1 MTREKYHAAGGALL
15 LAVVVA
21 GGILAASK
29 PEEIPI
35 EVRTTPEQVVLYTIH
50 RGPLGKVGSTIA
62 ELMTTA
68 MQKDAYTSGPIS
80 FTYLTDFEAVSSEHW
95 LTEIRVPVAQE
106 TLSLAGTLGKFTDV
120 KKLAGVEVAMT
131 GKPEGLASPEPIY
144 ERLYTWIFENG
155 YLPTEG
161 PSEAFLT
168 NAETQDYYR
177 MKTEI
182 MVPLRKVSKTR

>member
-1 MTREKYHAAGGALL
+1 MAREKYHAAGGALL

-35 EVRTTPEQVVLYTIH
+35 KVRKTPEQVVLYTIH
-50 RGPLGKVGSTIA
+50 RGPLEKVGSTIA
-62 ELMTTA
+62 ELMTTG
-68 MQKDAYTSGPIS
+68 MQKGAYPSGPIS
-80 FTYLTDFEAVSSEHW
+80 FMYLNDSKAVSSEHW
-95 LTEIRVPVAQE
+95 LIEIRVTVAQE
-106 TLSLAGTLGKFTDV
+106 TLSLAGTLGKFMDV
-120 KKLAGVEVAMT
+120 KKLAGVEVAVT
-131 GKPEGLASPEPIY
+131 GKPEGLASSEPIY
-144 ERLYTWIFENG
+144 RRLYTWIFENG

-168 NAETQDYYR
+168 NAETQDYSR

-182 MVPLRKVSKTR
+182 TVPLRKVSQAR

>member
-1 MTREKYHAAGGALL
+1 MTRAKHHAAYGTLV
-15 LAVVVA
+15 LAAVA

-35 EVRTTPEQVVLYTIH
+35 EVRKTPERVVLYTIH
-50 RGPLGKVGSTIA
+50 RGPLEKVGSTIE

-68 MQKDAYTSGPIS
+68 MQKGAYPSGPIS
-80 FTYLTDFEAVSSEHW
+80 FMYLNDFEAVSNEHW

-106 TLSLAGTLGKFTDV
+106 ALGLAGTLGKFTDV
-120 KKLAGVEVAMT
+120 KKLAGTEVAVT

-168 NAETQDYYR
+168 NAETQDYSR

-182 MVPLRKVSKTR
+182 MVPLRKVSKSR